1 MTLSAR
7 ATVAGLRSS
16 KIRQV
21 ANVGMG
27 RKDVLPFWFG
37 ESDETTPEFIRQAGM
52 AALEEGDTFYTQNLG
67 IPPLREAIASYLSRL
82 HRPTQPDQI
91 VVTNSGMSA
100 LMLVT
105 QALVGPA
112 DRVVIVTPVWPNL
125 VEIPRIMGGESVTV
139 PLDFTASGWALNL
152 ERLLSALTPSTRL
165 LIINSPGN
173 PTGWT
178 IDRASQAVI
187 LEHCRKHGIW
197 ILSDDAYE
205 RLYFAEAGQG
215 PTPAAPS
222 FFDLAGPDDR
232 VVSANTF
239 SKSWLMTGW
248 RLGWICA
255 PAALVNDLGTLVEYN
270 TSCAPG
276 FVQRAGLVAI
286 TQGDHVIERS
296 LARLRASRD
305 FLIPRLAALDGVEV
319 ASPQGAM
326 YAFFR
331 VSGIADSLEF
341 CKRLVVEASV
351 GLAPGSAFGD
361 EGEGFIRWCFATD
374 ITRLETGLERFASV
388 LAAMRR

>member
-1 MTLSAR
+1 
-7 ATVAGLRSS
+7 
-16 KIRQV
+16 
-21 ANVGMG
+21 
-27 RKDVLPFWFG
+27 
-37 ESDETTPEFIRQAGM
+37 
-52 AALEEGDTFYTQNLG
+52 
-67 IPPLREAIASYLSRL
+67 
-82 HRPTQPDQI
+82 
-91 VVTNSGMSA
+91 
-100 LMLVT
+100 
-105 QALVGPA
+105 
-112 DRVVIVTPVWPNL
+112 
-125 VEIPRIMGGESVTV
+125 
-139 PLDFTASGWALNL
+139 
-152 ERLLSALTPSTRL
+152 
-165 LIINSPGN
+165 
-173 PTGWT
+173 
-178 IDRASQAVI
+178 
-187 LEHCRKHGIW
+187 
-197 ILSDDAYE
+197 
-205 RLYFAEAGQG
+205 
-215 PTPAAPS
+215 
-222 FFDLAGPDDR
+222 
-232 VVSANTF
+232 
-239 SKSWLMTGW
+239 MTGW

>member
-1 MTLSAR
+1 
-7 ATVAGLRSS
+7 
-16 KIRQV
+16 
-21 ANVGMG
+21 
-27 RKDVLPFWFG
+27 
-37 ESDETTPEFIRQAGM
+37 M

>member
-52 AALEEGDTFYTQNLG
+52 AALEAGDTFYTQNLG